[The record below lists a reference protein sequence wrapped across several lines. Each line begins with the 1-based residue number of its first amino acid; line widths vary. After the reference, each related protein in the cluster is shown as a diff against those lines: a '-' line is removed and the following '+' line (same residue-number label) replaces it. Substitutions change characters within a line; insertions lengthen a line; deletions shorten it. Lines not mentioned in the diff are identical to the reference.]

1 MQLAQSVSECKGR
14 AIFCQ
19 KHLNPKV
26 LNILKRLLNN
36 LQVLHIL
43 KPFLH
48 ILKVILHILKLSLH
62 ILKSSTQYK
71 SARTRH
77 IMGSGLI
84 FLWFGWLHSREV
96 ELLLNWVVHP

>member
-1 MQLAQSVSECKGR
+1 MQLAQSVSEYKGR

-48 ILKVILHILKLSLH
+48 ILKVILHILKQFLH

-77 IMGSGLI
+77 IMESGLI
-84 FLWFGWLHSREV
+84 FFLVWLATFS
-96 ELLLNWVVHP
+96 